1 MVEILQSP
9 SLFFNGMSGSHLPI
23 AVAHGEGYANFKH
36 QGNAREIEH
45 NQLAAM
51 RFIDHQGNATE
62 RYPLNP
68 NGSPQGL
75 TSVTTADGRFTV
87 MMPHPERVFRNVQ
100 MMEPNQGWCQP
111 MVTHVPQRPR
121 LGELSGTNTFTR

>member
-1 MVEILQSP
+1 
-9 SLFFNGMSGSHLPI
+9 MSGSHLPI
-23 AVAHGEGYANFKH
+23 AVAHGEGFANFKH
-36 QGNAREIEH
+36 QGNARKIEQD
-45 NQLAAM
+45 QLAAM

-75 TSVTTADGRFTV
+75 TSVTSADGRFTV

-100 MMEPNQGWCQP
+100 MSWYPKEWNQTKDGASPWLR
-111 MVTHVPQRPR
+111 MFRNARVWV
-121 LGELSGTNTFTR
+121 N